1 MKIETSIQLSPDQI
15 YDILKIH
22 PKIKEVT
29 ESLFKD
35 GHYSQAIFE
44 AFKMI
49 ESQVRKKSKM
59 NDKEGSDLMHHAFDE
74 NNPILKINPLKN
86 LSDKDEQYGFRFIFA
101 GAMTG
106 IRNPKAHEIIKQ
118 KDPITTLEYICLASL
133 LMRILYKSKFVN
145 KNILQK
151 SS

>member
-1 MKIETSIQLSPDQI
+1 MKIEASIQLNPDQI

-22 PKIKEVT
+22 PKIKKVT
-29 ESLFKD
+29 ESLFKT

-49 ESQVRKKSKM
+49 ELEVKKKSKIY
-59 NDKEGSDLMHHAFDE
+59 DKEGADLMHNVFNE
-74 NNPILKINPLKN
+74 TNPILKINPLKT

-101 GAMTG
+101 GSMTG

-118 KDPITTLEYICLASL
+118 KDPNVTLEYISFVSL
-133 LMRILYKSKFVN
+133 LMKIIDKSELAK
-145 KNILQK
+145 
-151 SS
+151 